1 MKKKIAEMNLKE
13 IEERLAEIEK
23 EIETRSGV
31 ELTALQ
37 KEVKELQERKAELI
51 AMEERARVAADLN
64 GGRILPDRVRENS
77 RREPEKKVSY
87 RAAFWKVMTGQ
98 ELSAEERA
106 AYSTLSNANA
116 VVPEELQADIITK
129 AKEYAPILNEV
140 TLLNVPGGVRFAVE
154 GDTDEA
160 KTHTELAAI
169 TAAKD
174 STIEVTLS
182 AYEITKLIQVSATV
196 KNMAMPQF
204 ESWLTS
210 QLAERIAM
218 KLENLVF
225 NGSGTSEAQGIL
237 TVKTTADSKT
247 ITTENIFA
255 LIGTLKSGYARNAKF
270 VMNRKTFFTKVLPLQ
285 DKAKNDLVVW
295 DNSVY
300 RILGFE
306 VMWTDSL
313 KDDVVLLGDFRKY
326 VANLSAP
333 QSVISQFDINTNS
346 YKYLGVAQF
355 DGKVALAEAFVLI
368 KPDAVAA

>member
-23 EIETRSGV
+23 EIETRSGD

-160 KTHTELAAI
+160 QTHTELAAI

-174 STIEVTLS
+174 SMIEVTLS

-218 KLENLVF
+218 KIENLVF

-237 TVKTTADSKT
+237 TVKTKADSKT
-247 ITTENIFA
+247 ITAENIFK

-326 VANLSAP
+326 VANMSAP
-333 QSVISQFDINTNS
+333 QNVISQFDINTNS

>member
-1 MKKKIAEMNLKE
+1 MQVAVMTFGEKIKL
-13 IEERLAEIEK
+13 ERTK
-23 EIETRSGV
+23 RGMD
-31 ELTALQ
+31 Q
-37 KEVKELQERKAELI
+37 KE
-51 AMEERARVAADLN
+51 
-64 GGRILPDRVRENS
+64 
-77 RREPEKKVSY
+77 
-87 RAAFWKVMTGQ
+87 
-98 ELSAEERA
+98 
-106 AYSTLSNANA
+106 
-116 VVPEELQADIITK
+116 
-129 AKEYAPILNEV
+129 
-140 TLLNVPGGVRFAVE
+140 FA
-154 GDTDEA
+154 
-160 KTHTELAAI
+160 
-169 TAAKD
+169 
-174 STIEVTLS
+174 
-182 AYEITKLIQVSATV
+182 KLIQVSATV

-225 NGSGTSEAQGIL
+225 NGSGISEAQGIL

-247 ITTENIFA
+247 ITAGNIFE
-255 LIGTLKSGYARNAKF
+255 LIGALKSGYARNAKF

-300 RILGFE
+300 RILGYE

-333 QSVISQFDINTNS
+333 QRVISQFDIDTNS

-355 DGKVALAEAFVLI
+355 DGKVALTEAFVLI

>member
-1 MKKKIAEMNLKE
+1 MNKKIAEMNLQE
-13 IEERLAEIEK
+13 IEERLAEIAK
-23 EIETRSGV
+23 EIETRSGD
-31 ELTALQ
+31 ELAALQ

-64 GGRILPDRVRENS
+64 GGRIPPDRIRENS

-87 RAAFWKVMTGQ
+87 REAFWKVMTGQ
-98 ELSAEERA
+98 KLSVEERA

-174 STIEVTLS
+174 SMIEVTLS
-182 AYEITKLIQVSATV
+182 AYEIAKLIQVSATV

-237 TVKTTADSKT
+237 TVKTKADSKT
-247 ITTENIFA
+247 ITAENIFA
-255 LIGTLKSGYARNAKF
+255 LIGELKSGYARNAKF

-300 RILGFE
+300 RILGYE

-333 QSVISQFDINTNS
+333 QRVISQFDIDTNS

>member
-1 MKKKIAEMNLKE
+1 MKKKIAEMNLQE
-13 IEERLAEIEK
+13 IEERFAEIEK
-23 EIETRSGV
+23 EIETRSGD

-160 KTHTELAAI
+160 QTHTELAAI

-174 STIEVTLS
+174 SMIEVTLS

-218 KLENLVF
+218 KLENLIF

-237 TVKTTADSKT
+237 TAKTKADSKT
-247 ITTENIFA
+247 ITEENI
-255 LIGTLKSGYARNAKF
+255 LKMIGALKSGYARNAKF

-295 DNSVY
+295 DNGVY

-333 QSVISQFDINTNS
+333 QRVIFQFDINTNS

>member
-1 MKKKIAEMNLKE
+1 MNKKIAEMNLQE
-13 IEERLAEIEK
+13 IEERLAEIAK
-23 EIETRSGV
+23 EIETRSGD
-31 ELTALQ
+31 ELAALQ

-98 ELSAEERA
+98 ELSVEERA

-116 VVPEELQADIITK
+116 VVPEELQADIITR
-129 AKEYAPILNEV
+129 AREYAPILNEV

-160 KTHTELAAI
+160 KTHTELAVI

-174 STIEVTLS
+174 SMIEVTLS
-182 AYEITKLIQVSATV
+182 AYEIAKLIQVSATV

-247 ITTENIFA
+247 ITAENIFA
-255 LIGTLKSGYARNAKF
+255 LIGELKSGYARNAKF

-333 QSVISQFDINTNS
+333 QRVISQFDIDTNS

-355 DGKVALAEAFVLI
+355 DGKVALEEAFVLI

>member
-1 MKKKIAEMNLKE
+1 MKKKIAEMNLQE

-23 EIETRSGV
+23 EIETRSGD

-174 STIEVTLS
+174 SMIEVTLS
-182 AYEITKLIQVSATV
+182 AYEIAKLIQVSATV

-247 ITTENIFA
+247 ITAENIFA
-255 LIGTLKSGYARNAKF
+255 LIGELKSGYARNAKF

>member
-1 MKKKIAEMNLKE
+1 MKKKIAEMNLQE

-23 EIETRSGV
+23 EIETRSGD

-87 RAAFWKVMTGQ
+87 REAFWKVMTGQ

-160 KTHTELAAI
+160 QTHTELAAI

-174 STIEVTLS
+174 SMIEVTLS

-237 TVKTTADSKT
+237 TAKTTADSKT
-247 ITTENIFA
+247 ITAENIFA
-255 LIGTLKSGYARNAKF
+255 LIGELKSGYARNAKF

>member
-1 MKKKIAEMNLKE
+1 MKKKWYEMNLQE
-13 IEERLAEIEK
+13 IQERLAEIEG
-23 EIETRSGV
+23 EVETRSGE
-31 ELTALQ
+31 ELSAL
-37 KEVKELQERKAELI
+37 KEEVKNLQERKKELETI
-51 AMEERARVAADLN
+51 EERKKVAAGLN
-64 GGRILPDRVRENS
+64 VGRIIPDTVRETS

-160 KTHTELAAI
+160 QTHTELAAI

-174 STIEVTLS
+174 SMIEVTLS

-218 KLENLVF
+218 KIENLVF

-237 TVKTTADSKT
+237 TVKTKADSKT
-247 ITTENIFA
+247 ITAENIFA
-255 LIGTLKSGYARNAKF
+255 LIG
-270 VMNRKTFFTKVLPLQ
+270 
-285 DKAKNDLVVW
+285 
-295 DNSVY
+295 
-300 RILGFE
+300 
-306 VMWTDSL
+306 
-313 KDDVVLLGDFRKY
+313 
-326 VANLSAP
+326 
-333 QSVISQFDINTNS
+333 
-346 YKYLGVAQF
+346 
-355 DGKVALAEAFVLI
+355 AL
-368 KPDAVAA
+368 

>member
-1 MKKKIAEMNLKE
+1 MKKKIAEMNLQE
-13 IEERLAEIEK
+13 IEERLAEIKK
-23 EIETRSGV
+23 EIETRSGD

-160 KTHTELAAI
+160 QTHTELAAI

-174 STIEVTLS
+174 SMIEVTLS

-237 TVKTTADSKT
+237 TAKTKADSKT
-247 ITTENIFA
+247 ITAENIFA
-255 LIGTLKSGYARNAKF
+255 LIGALKSGYARNAKF

-295 DNSVY
+295 DNGVY

-368 KPDAVAA
+368 KPDAV

>member
-1 MKKKIAEMNLKE
+1 MRKKIAEMNLQE
-13 IEERLAEIEK
+13 IEERFAEIEK
-23 EIETRSGV
+23 EIETRSGD

-116 VVPEELQADIITK
+116 VVPEELQSDIITK

-160 KTHTELAAI
+160 QTHTELAAI

-174 STIEVTLS
+174 SMIEVTLS

-218 KLENLVF
+218 KIENLVF

-237 TVKTTADSKT
+237 TAKTTADSKT
-247 ITTENIFA
+247 ITAENIFA
-255 LIGTLKSGYARNAKF
+255 LIGALKSGYARNAKF

-333 QSVISQFDINTNS
+333 QRVISQFDINTNS

>member
-1 MKKKIAEMNLKE
+1 MKKKIAEMNLQE

-23 EIETRSGV
+23 EIETRSGD

-87 RAAFWKVMTGQ
+87 REAFWKVMTGQ
-98 ELSAEERA
+98 ELSVEERA
-106 AYSTLSNANA
+106 AYSMLSNANA

-129 AKEYAPILNEV
+129 AKEYAPILSEV

-174 STIEVTLS
+174 SMIEVTLS
-182 AYEITKLIQVSATV
+182 AYEIAKLIQVSATV

-247 ITTENIFA
+247 ITAENIFA
-255 LIGTLKSGYARNAKF
+255 LIGELKSGYARNAKF

>member
-1 MKKKIAEMNLKE
+1 MNKKIAEMNLQE
-13 IEERLAEIEK
+13 IEERLAEIAK
-23 EIETRSGV
+23 EIETRSGD
-31 ELTALQ
+31 ELAALQ

-64 GGRILPDRVRENS
+64 GGRILPDQIRESS
-77 RREPEKKVSY
+77 RREPEKKISY

-98 ELSAEERA
+98 ELSVEERA

-129 AKEYAPILNEV
+129 AREYAPILNEV

-174 STIEVTLS
+174 SMIEVTLS
-182 AYEITKLIQVSATV
+182 AYEIAKLIQVSATV

-247 ITTENIFA
+247 ITAGNIFE
-255 LIGTLKSGYARNAKF
+255 LIGALKSGYARNAKF

-300 RILGFE
+300 RILGYE

-333 QSVISQFDINTNS
+333 QRVISQFDIDTNS

-355 DGKVALAEAFVLI
+355 DGKVALTEAFVLI

>member
-1 MKKKIAEMNLKE
+1 MKKKIAEMNLQE

-23 EIETRSGV
+23 EIETRSGD

-160 KTHTELAAI
+160 QTHTELAAI

-174 STIEVTLS
+174 SMIEVTLS

-247 ITTENIFA
+247 ITAENIFA
-255 LIGTLKSGYARNAKF
+255 LIGELKSGYARNAKF